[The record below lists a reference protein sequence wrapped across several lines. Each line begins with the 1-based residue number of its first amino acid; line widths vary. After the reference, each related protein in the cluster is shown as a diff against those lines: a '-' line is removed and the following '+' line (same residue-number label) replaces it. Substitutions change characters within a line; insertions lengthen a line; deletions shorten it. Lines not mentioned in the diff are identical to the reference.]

1 MADADH
7 LVELATQARE
17 HAYAP
22 YSKFAVGAALLAVS
36 GRVYTGCNVENASF
50 GLTICAERVA
60 VFKAACAG
68 ERDFVAIA
76 VVSSSGVSPCG
87 ACRQVLREF
96 GANLRVILAGVDGA
110 RRETDLATLF
120 PDSFGP
126 EDLPA

>member
-1 MADADH
+1 MTDENR
-7 LVELATQARE
+7 LIELATQARE

-22 YSKFAVGAALLAVS
+22 YSRFAVGAALLTKS

-50 GLTICAERVA
+50 GMTICAERVA
-60 VFKAACAG
+60 VFKAVCAG
-68 ERDFVAIA
+68 EREFVSIA
-76 VVSSSGVSPCG
+76 VVSSSGASPCG

-96 GANLRVILAGVDGA
+96 GADLRVIMAAVDGA

-126 EDLPA
+126 EDLPG